1 VNRVRL
7 YRELKSVEGGV
18 MLMLRHHRGWRR
30 CFVGG
35 VARERRPS
43 GIAGPPGAG
52 DRHSRR
58 RSRVHA
64 ARGGS
69 PPPERKS
76 GEGRDRRGRELE
88 QSGCRLAWDRRSVVA
103 KRVRTGSRRDARC
116 RQRSDHLAS
125 HEPGLGGRRRRSPHQ
140 GSDAGRDAGPHAS
153 AKAHANTDA
162 QTCRDAHRG
171 PDTGTYR
178 GPDTGTY
185 RSPNTG
191 TYRGPD
197 ADGHADTEAHAD
209 TDAHTQTDE
218 VAQTYGDTDR
228 RADADGHADA
238 DRHADAN
245 ADANA
250 DRHADTHTQT
260 DEVAQT
266 IDDGR
271 RVDVVRVPAA
281 HRVHLGPRSS
291 TEHAPRP

>member
-1 VNRVRL
+1 
-7 YRELKSVEGGV
+7 

-116 RQRSDHLAS
+116 RQRSDDLAS

-140 GSDAGRDAGPHAS
+140 GSDAGPDAGPHAS

-178 GPDTGTY
+178 GPNTGTYRGPNTGTY

-209 TDAHTQTDE
+209 TDA
-218 VAQTYGDTDR
+218 
-228 RADADGHADA
+228 
-238 DRHADAN
+238 
-245 ADANA
+245 
-250 DRHADTHTQT
+250 HTQT